1 MKLSKVLAPIVAAT
15 VILTGCGGPSES
27 DCTKALNQYLQK
39 QEVSVPIPGEV
50 DSSST
55 KENWVFIIP
64 VPSDDPLTKGD
75 KSLLNVQFKYDYGT
89 DNYKEKYQHELK
101 IAKIFEEAGYMKLTE
116 GVFDKLVKRGSF
128 DDGTLY
134 KVAGY
139 KITFTDKVKPYLQG
153 ATFIMGPRIKIG
165 NFAVDKITSLD
176 SKPQKFGDYEVYSFT
191 YTQKVENLIDGL
203 PASIIDE
210 IKSDLLLSKHF
221 REQPDQ
227 IYKDNSGWKVP
238 R

>member
-1 MKLSKVLAPIVAAT
+1 M
-15 VILTGCGGPSES
+15 
-27 DCTKALNQYLQK
+27 
-39 QEVSVPIPGEV
+39 
-50 DSSST
+50 
-55 KENWVFIIP
+55 VFIIP
-64 VPSDDPLTKGD
+64 VPSDDPLTNGD

-89 DNYKEKYQHELK
+89 DNYKKKYQHELK

-139 KITFTDKVKPYLQG
+139 KITFTDKIKPYLQG

-165 NFAVDKITSLD
+165 NFAVDKITRLD

>member
-15 VILTGCGGPSES
+15 VILTGCGGPSEM

-39 QEVSVPIPGEV
+39 QEVSIPIPGEV

-64 VPSDDPLTKGD
+64 VPSNDPLTKGD

-139 KITFTDKVKPYLQG
+139 KITFTDKIKPYLQG

-176 SKPQKFGDYEVYSFT
+176 SKPQKFGDYEVYSFS
-191 YTQKVENLIDGL
+191 YTQKVENLIEGL
-203 PASIIDE
+203 PDSIIDE

>member
-139 KITFTDKVKPYLQG
+139 KITFTNKIKPYLQG